1 MKTYSCYACDKEFK
15 TSRSLASHNY
25 KFHSSTQ
32 STPRKHVQNFKDDA
46 SNISEDN
53 SFTKTTLP
61 DGATIVETLV
71 ELKALMRSLQ
81 QKVEFQEEKVEDLDN
96 HLLQV
101 CSTEIADIKNKL
113 GKVVKAHR
121 EQSFEE
127 KVNDILLMR
136 TLLRARGTKT
146 LGNRIQ
152 ELKNAASAISEAF
165 DLDWNDALLLKKI
178 SNAYFTEAKQI
189 FEENIAAVKAIFSA
203 LPPEDELEKIIR
215 GEESDKADIDEKI
228 LPTENNSDN
237 EDASED
243 SQGEESE
250 EFSESSSEEGEQY

>member
-1 MKTYSCYACDKEFK
+1 MKTYSCYTCDKEFK

-25 KFHSSTQ
+25 KFHSTSK
-32 STPRKHVQNFKDDA
+32 STPRKHVQNFKDDV
-46 SNISEDN
+46 SNISEAD
-53 SFTKTTLP
+53 SITKITPP
-61 DGATIVETLV
+61 DGATIAETLV

-81 QKVEFQEEKVEDLDN
+81 QKVEFQEEKVEELDN

-101 CSTEIADIKNKL
+101 CSTEIADIKNEL
-113 GKVVKAHR
+113 ENVVKAHK

-127 KVNDILLMR
+127 KVHDVMLMR
-136 TLLRARGTKT
+136 TLLRARGAKT
-146 LGNRIQ
+146 LGDRIR
-152 ELKNAASAISEAF
+152 ELKNAASVISGAF

-189 FEENIAAVKAIFSA
+189 FEENIAAVKTIFSS

-215 GEESDKADIDEKI
+215 GEESDEADVDKS
-228 LPTENNSDN
+228 LPTEDN
-237 EDASED
+237 PENGDASED